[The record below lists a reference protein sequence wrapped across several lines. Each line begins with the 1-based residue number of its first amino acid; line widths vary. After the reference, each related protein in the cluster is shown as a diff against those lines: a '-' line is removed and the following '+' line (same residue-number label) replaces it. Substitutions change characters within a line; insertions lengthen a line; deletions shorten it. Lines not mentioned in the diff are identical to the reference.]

1 MEKVSS
7 QKILPVLETPGH
19 NVGYPPAHEI
29 TNISQRRNYP
39 HQSTS
44 DCYPVQQAMTA
55 TNNTNADIVIA
66 PGQVHVYK
74 EQLSGSYDIPPPQMN
89 IEQMREFGRKYDN
102 PQREQQEEQRRRQQM
117 LQQMEQQRQI
127 EQARADKELEELEQ
141 LKLEQKRMEAR
152 KSLPYQ
158 HQSNVTRNDELVSG
172 TSKPVT
178 SESDTSDDI
187 PENPLIEGIDQDIQ
201 YYAEEAREMTRPP
214 NDTKELD
221 VQDSLPYDPNLVCPK
236 CGKRYRIG
244 QIQRFKRHV
253 EERCPNRN
261 K

>member
-7 QKILPVLETPGH
+7 QKISSETPGH
-19 NVGYPPAHEI
+19 NVGYPSVHEI

-44 DCYPVQQAMTA
+44 EGYPVQHAMTA

-66 PGQVHVYK
+66 PGQVR
-74 EQLSGSYDIPPPQMN
+74 EQLSGSYDLPPPQMN
-89 IEQMREFGRKYDN
+89 IKQMREFSRRYDN
-102 PQREQQEEQRRRQQM
+102 QQRELQEEQWRRQQM
-117 LQQMEQQRQI
+117 LQQMESQRQI
-127 EQARADKELEELEQ
+127 EQARADKALEEVEQ
-141 LKLEQKRMEAR
+141 LKLEWKRMESR
-152 KSLPYQ
+152 KHLHHQYQ
-158 HQSNVTRNDELVSG
+158 SSVTRSTELVSG
-172 TSKPVT
+172 TNKPVT

-187 PENPLIEGIDQDIQ
+187 PENPLLEGIDQDIQ
-201 YYAEEAREMTRPP
+201 YYAEEMTRPP
-214 NDTKELD
+214 TDTKELD

-244 QIQRFKRHV
+244 QIQRFKRHA